1 MEQSYHSVFW
11 HCKLSFQLAS
21 YYAKEKDYTN
31 AAMALSN
38 GAEYAQ
44 KCGCHYT
51 RILFLLSRG
60 MALMIDRK
68 LTEGGQVLNVAGQLV
83 ENWQGDPRQ
92 KENLKVFFLVLQVCH
107 HLNSGQVKS
116 VKSSLK
122 LLQQSIQTITSYQ
135 EDSISAGNQG
145 DAFLWMSKEHLCIL
159 VYLVTVLHS
168 MQAGYMD
175 KAQKFTEKA
184 LMQIEKLRATER
196 HPMLDTFQVILLE
209 HIAMCRVTMGNCT
222 LAVKETIQAWNICG
236 LDSGL
241 QSRHKP
247 VINTLLGLYAMAVNS
262 IPQAESQFTTVLRV
276 RLLLISRDLLI
287 KFSYSPL
294 PSHLS

>member
-1 MEQSYHSVFW
+1 MEQSYSSVFW
-11 HCKLSFQLAS
+11 HCKLNFQLAH
-21 YYAKEKDYTN
+21 YYAKERDYNN
-31 AAMALSN
+31 AAITLSN
-38 GAEYAQ
+38 GADYAQ
-44 KCGCHYT
+44 QAGAHYT

-60 MALMIDRK
+60 MALMIDQK

-83 ENWQGDPRQ
+83 ESWQGDPRQ

-122 LLQQSIQTITSYQ
+122 LLQQSIQTITSFQ
-135 EDSISAGNQG
+135 EDSLQSSNPG
-145 DAFLWMSKEHLCIL
+145 DSFWWMSKEHMCIL

-196 HPMLDTFQVILLE
+196 HSILDTFQVILLE

-222 LAVKETIQAWNICG
+222 LAVKETIQAWNICCR
-236 LDSGL
+236 DSGL
-241 QSRHKP
+241 QFRHKP

-262 IPQAESQFTTVLRV
+262 IPQAENQFTTVLRV
-276 RLLLISRDLLI
+276 CIYILIIL
-287 KFSYSPL
+287 SPL
-294 PSHLS
+294 NLFLFYS